1 MATLSVGT
9 TARTGLVATGVTP
22 GGSGDEFAN
31 TGVECALIRNG
42 SGAPVNVTID
52 FKAAPDGATV
62 TDPVVAVAAGAI
74 TLIGPFPP
82 AYYNDSSTGRVKLT
96 CSATTD
102 VTISVFKLG
111 ST

>member
-1 MATLSVGT
+1 MATLTVGS

-42 SGAPVNVTID
+42 SGSPINVTLDI
-52 FKAAPDGATV
+52 KVTLDGAAV

-74 TLIGPFPP
+74 ALIGPFPP
-82 AYYNDSSTGRVKLT
+82 AYYNSASGLAKLT